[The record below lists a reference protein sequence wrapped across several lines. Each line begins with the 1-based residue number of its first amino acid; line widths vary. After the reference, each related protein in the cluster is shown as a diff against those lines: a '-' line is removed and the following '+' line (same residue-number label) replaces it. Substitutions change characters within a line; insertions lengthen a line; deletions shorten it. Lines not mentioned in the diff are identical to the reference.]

1 MPQRFAGLQSRWGVG
16 TFVSVS
22 EGLTKREGKR

>member
-1 MPQRFAGLQSRWGVG
+1 MPQRFPDLQPRWGLG